1 MKRNLIHSRVLSF
14 SAFCRVAA
22 LVAVVF
28 AWAGGAA
35 QGQSLQQLARQQR
48 QAIAKAKSQAIAKAK
63 ANQQRLMAEYK
74 KAASAK
80 PKLPV
85 VTPDP
90 NAVAVKPVD
99 PAKRDAALASAA
111 KLDSLIEEL
120 LTKNGQK
127 PNAMTNDYQFVRRAY
142 LDITGTI
149 PTATQANAFIAD
161 KSKTKRADLIDRL
174 LNSPGY
180 ASHMFNYWVDV
191 LRLVDRSGN
200 RYLRPFG
207 DWLKDGLRTNE
218 RFDAMVF
225 AMLTA
230 EGRVFDDPAAGYL
243 LRDAGMPLDN
253 LNNTVRIFLGTRIGC
268 AQCHDHP
275 FDKWKQ
281 KDFYQLAAFS
291 GGIQYAKPPQI
302 QMDIDRK
309 ELQDKK
315 FGQFRNV
322 ILNNNRQNV
331 WDNDKVKLKYPHDYD
346 SPGAKPG
353 EVVVPAVLW
362 GSVPTEVRSMPGRV
376 QFAGWVT
383 SEENPRF
390 SRTLANRLWKLV
402 MGRGLI
408 EPLDDM
414 HDDTVAANEAAMRFL
429 ETEIVRLNFDM
440 KEFLRIVLNSR
451 TYQRQVTYD
460 DFDPSKPYLFP
471 GPVLR
476 RMTAEQVWDSLLT
489 LTVPNVDAIARPSDA
504 EFEELIVVRK
514 GEKASEAAVR
524 AEKLP
529 EVQKSA
535 RQADETSLY
544 VAGDIAERLILRR
557 ASELPSPLPPG
568 HFLREFGQSD
578 RELIG
583 AGHTD
588 GTVPQLLEM
597 FNGAASHMIIENG
610 SVLDRILSDNRTMN
624 ATVNEIFMSILTRH
638 PTEREK
644 RVAYGEANA
653 NGRPGIGNVIWAL
666 LNTRE
671 FLFVQ

>member
-1 MKRNLIHSRVLSF
+1 MKSTSLISRVLSF
-14 SAFCRVAA
+14 PALGRVAA
-22 LVAVVF
+22 LLAVSM
-28 AWAGGAA
+28 AGAGAV

-48 QAIAKAKSQAIAKAK
+48 QAIAKAKNQAIAKAK
-63 ANQQRLMAEYK
+63 ANQQRLLAEYK
-74 KAASAK
+74 KAALAK

-85 VTPDP
+85 ATPDP
-90 NAVAVKPVD
+90 TAVAVKPVD
-99 PAKRDAALASAA
+99 PARREAALASAA
-111 KLDSLIEEL
+111 KLDTIIEEL

-149 PTATQANAFIAD
+149 PTAAQANAFIAD
-161 KSKTKRADLIDRL
+161 KSKTRRAELIDRL

-180 ASHMFNYWVDV
+180 ASHMFNYWADV
-191 LRLVDRSGN
+191 MRLVDRSNNN

-207 DWLKDGLRTNE
+207 DWLKDALRANE
-218 RFDAMVF
+218 RFDTIVF

-291 GGIQYAKPPQI
+291 GGIQYVKPPQI

-315 FGQFRNV
+315 FGPFRNV
-322 ILNNNRQNV
+322 ILNNNRQNL
-331 WDNDKVKLKYPHDYD
+331 WDNAKVKLKYPHDYD

-353 EVVVPAVLW
+353 EVVEPAVLW
-362 GSVPTEVRSMPGRV
+362 GSVPTDVRSMPGRV

-383 SEENPRF
+383 SDENPRF

-408 EPLDDM
+408 EPVDDM
-414 HDDTVAANEAAMRFL
+414 HDDTVASNEAAMRFL
-429 ETEIVRLNFDM
+429 ETEIVRLNYDM
-440 KEFLRIVLNSR
+440 KEFLRIVMNSR
-451 TYQRQVTYD
+451 TYQRQTTYD
-460 DFDPSKPYLFP
+460 DIDPAKPYVFP

-489 LTVPNVDAIARPSDA
+489 LTLPNAEAIARPSDA
-504 EFEELIVVRK
+504 EFEELIVVEK
-514 GEKASEAAVR
+514 GEKASAVAAR

-529 EVQKSA
+529 EVQKAA

-557 ASELPSPLPPG
+557 ASELPSPLPLG

-624 ATVNEIFMSILTRH
+624 ATVDEIFMSILTRR
-638 PTEREK
+638 PTDREK